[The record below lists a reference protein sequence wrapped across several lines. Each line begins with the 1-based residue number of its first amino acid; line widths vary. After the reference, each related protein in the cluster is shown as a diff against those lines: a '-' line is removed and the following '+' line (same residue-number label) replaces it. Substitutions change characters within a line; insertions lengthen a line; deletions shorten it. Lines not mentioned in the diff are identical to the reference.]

1 MADTLTT
8 YTGRGPEGEFS
19 IDLPNWARETTQVKI
34 DKKLGDLNKNFKN
47 LPKNMQ
53 SAFESALKK
62 NVGALNKIADQ
73 NKKEATATAKRDR
86 QETQHR
92 NKTQQAEA
100 ALLNA
105 TLQNAQA
112 IQDLEKITNDNN
124 VGGGS
129 LANLVSKAGPFGKIF
144 QVLTKGLGMLAGVI
158 KGVATAMLGLGSF
171 IVSNLMKTFNMLNRS
186 LSDGT
191 GMLMGAFTD
200 STVNVAAEAARAGMS
215 LSEFSDAL
223 AENSEEIRVLG
234 TEGFRELRNAVRDN
248 IGGMFDLG
256 YSQEEITT
264 LLGREISIRQRL
276 GMRLDIAGNQLE
288 DDVLLTSRELRSVA
302 NAAGVNAEVLYQ
314 AAKLTDE
321 TNTLIS
327 ARARQFG
334 DEGISDLFTSIRQL
348 SLRISG
354 LAPTFGSQIT
364 SPLVNAIVTGAI
376 GLDDEFTQLITVMPQ
391 LRDAFEMGRADIM
404 NGGKLTTDTIENMV
418 NSLATATEQDFER
431 AKMLA
436 LMTRNQTAIQA
447 VNFANEV
454 RAREKLI
461 DDINDQSLADR
472 IRSAGT
478 ITQQASQFFDIMKA
492 PLETSIANFILSVL
506 GVNTAGGDI
515 NMANV
520 VEQFTILASKF
531 LSDLPVFGKFF
542 DGNFFNDLNQ
552 AVSAYFDDNATSADR
567 ERARQ
572 RINTLVTQTISDI
585 GDGFNEVLSEGTLGA
600 TISDFFRKLFDELT
614 INIYEATGAMGEA
627 AFMAYMRKGDVAR
640 ATEVDVGMIASYLGF
655 GGTAGDA
662 VVTTIQDKAQDLASR
677 YGVDK
682 DDIFAY
688 LAAGGNTKRGQRI
701 REDSSLKK
709 LSGNALNTLM
719 MEMIQF
725 QETYSDVVSKY
736 GGRGDRIQ
744 RGLEDGDEELLNLVY
759 QLADPNSLIN
769 RLVNLDYKDTTQFGT
784 PFASNDLVYPLN
796 DAGLNYLNEEGL
808 GHLKDADYIAGLVDS
823 FYRDVE
829 QNIGNRADRLAIVKD
844 LVGITRFTAGPM
856 GFQEIIADRQISDE
870 ELAALGLVRIAK
882 IDPKSGDITGYEFS
896 PGAVDPNSDIGVFF
910 QNIRANQE
918 TQEMVLQKLAI
929 LLQKIDPNSLA
940 APD

>member
-19 IDLPNWARETTQVKI
+19 IDLPNWAREVTQVKI

-73 NKKEATATAKRDR
+73 NKKEATASAKRDR

-144 QVLTKGLGMLAGVI
+144 QVLTKSFGMLAGAI
-158 KGVATAMLGLGSF
+158 KGVATAMLALGTF
-171 IVSNLMKTFNMLNRS
+171 IVNNLMQTFNMLNRS

-200 STVNVAAEAARAGMS
+200 STVNVAAEASKAGMS
-215 LSEFSDAL
+215 LSEFTDAL

-248 IGGMFDLG
+248 IGGMYDLG

-276 GMRLDIAGNQLE
+276 GMRLDIAGDQLE
-288 DDVLLTSRELRSVA
+288 DDVVLTSRELRSVA

-321 TNTLIS
+321 TNTLVS

-334 DEGISDLFTSIRQL
+334 DEGISELFTSIRQL

-376 GLDDEFTQLITVMPQ
+376 GLDDEFAQLITVMPQ

-404 NGGKLTTDTIENMV
+404 NGGKLTADTIENMV
-418 NSLATATEQDFER
+418 DSLATATERDFER

-461 DDINDQSLADR
+461 GDINDQGLADR
-472 IRSAGT
+472 IRDSAT

-492 PLETSIANFILSVL
+492 PLENGMTNFILSVL
-506 GVNTAGGDI
+506 GTGETGKDLTLAT
-515 NMANV
+515 V
-520 VEQFTILASKF
+520 VEDIIQTLATF
-531 LSDLPVFGKFF
+531 GRNLPVIGSVF
-542 DGNFFNDLNQ
+542 DGDFFAQLNQ
-552 AVSAYFDDNATSADR
+552 AVDAYFDPNATATDR
-567 ERARQ
+567 NRARNE
-572 RINTLVTQTISDI
+572 INALVTKTISDI
-585 GDGFNEVLSEGTLGA
+585 GDSFNKVLT
-600 TISDFFRKLFDELT
+600 
-614 INIYEATGAMGEA
+614 
-627 AFMAYMRKGDVAR
+627 
-640 ATEVDVGMIASYLGF
+640 
-655 GGTAGDA
+655 GGT
-662 VVTTIQDKAQDLASR
+662 
-677 YGVDK
+677 
-682 DDIFAY
+682 
-688 LAAGGNTKRGQRI
+688 
-701 REDSSLKK
+701 
-709 LSGNALNTLM
+709 
-719 MEMIQF
+719 
-725 QETYSDVVSKY
+725 
-736 GGRGDRIQ
+736 
-744 RGLEDGDEELLNLVY
+744 
-759 QLADPNSLIN
+759 
-769 RLVNLDYKDTTQFGT
+769 
-784 PFASNDLVYPLN
+784 
-796 DAGLNYLNEEGL
+796 
-808 GHLKDADYIAGLVDS
+808 
-823 FYRDVE
+823 
-829 QNIGNRADRLAIVKD
+829 
-844 LVGITRFTAGPM
+844 
-856 GFQEIIADRQISDE
+856 
-870 ELAALGLVRIAK
+870 
-882 IDPKSGDITGYEFS
+882 
-896 PGAVDPNSDIGVFF
+896 
-910 QNIRANQE
+910 
-918 TQEMVLQKLAI
+918 
-929 LLQKIDPNSLA
+929 
-940 APD
+940 